1 MTAATIAGPKEAG
14 VFRPAVVLFLL
25 LAGVFSFSAYFVL
38 SAYAPDLK
46 GGDDGGAHALSRSAV
61 GYAGL
66 VRLLQAGNVP
76 VAVSRDGPTKRDPNW
91 GLLVLTPEETTKPS
105 DLFDFTTATGPTLV
119 VLPKWETVPDQL
131 NSGWVKSAGLV
142 NPTDLK
148 TLLAG
153 RVAATVS
160 QATGTAATRLTMAAD
175 PSQPALYTGPIDHLQ
190 TLSAEGMTTVAADQT
205 GAAVLVRTADSRLY
219 ILSDPDLLNTHGL
232 RDLATANAGTSLL
245 LGIRKGDGPVVF
257 DVSLDGLKH
266 SPSLLKLAF
275 EPPFLGATLCLVG
288 AALLMALHAASRFG
302 APERTTRALAL
313 GKSALAENSAGLIR
327 MAKREPH
334 MAGGYLEL
342 NRGAV
347 AKALGAT
354 RLSGAELDA
363 YVDRLGERTGAGR
376 LSALAEQ
383 IPAVK
388 DRDSLTRFAQRLY
401 QWRLEMTRERR

>member
-1 MTAATIAGPKEAG
+1 
-14 VFRPAVVLFLL
+14 
-25 LAGVFSFSAYFVL
+25 
-38 SAYAPDLK
+38 
-46 GGDDGGAHALSRSAV
+46 
-61 GYAGL
+61 
-66 VRLLQAGNVP
+66 
-76 VAVSRDGPTKRDPNW
+76 
-91 GLLVLTPEETTKPS
+91 
-105 DLFDFTTATGPTLV
+105 
-119 VLPKWETVPDQL
+119 
-131 NSGWVKSAGLV
+131 
-142 NPTDLK
+142 
-148 TLLAG
+148 
-153 RVAATVS
+153 
-160 QATGTAATRLTMAAD
+160 
-175 PSQPALYTGPIDHLQ
+175 
-190 TLSAEGMTTVAADQT
+190 
-205 GAAVLVRTADSRLY
+205 
-219 ILSDPDLLNTHGL
+219 
-232 RDLATANAGTSLL
+232 

-275 EPPFLGATLCLVG
+275 EPPFLGATLCLAG

-376 LSALAEQ
+376 LSSLAEQ

>member
-1 MTAATIAGPKEAG
+1 MTAPAVAAPKEAG
-14 VFRPAVVLFLL
+14 VFRPVVVLFLL

-61 GYAGL
+61 GFAGIIE
-66 VRLLQAGNVP
+66 LLQAENVP
-76 VAVSRDGPTKRDPNW
+76 VLINRDGPAKRDPNW
-91 GLLVLTPEETTKPS
+91 SLLVLTPEESTKPS
-105 DLFDFTTATGPTLV
+105 DLFDFTTASGPTLV

-131 NSGWVKSAGLV
+131 NSAWVRKAGLIS
-142 NPTDLK
+142 PAALK
-148 TLLAG
+148 ALLVG
-153 RVAATVS
+153 RVTTTISRRAGVAPAQLT
-160 QATGTAATRLTMAAD
+160 TAEDSSR
-175 PSQPALYTGPIDHLQ
+175 PPIPTGPIDRLQ
-190 TLSAEGMTTVAADQT
+190 TLTGEGMTTVLADQT
-205 GAAVLVRTADSRLY
+205 GAAVLVRTGDSRLY
-219 ILSDPDLLNTHGL
+219 ILSDPDLLNTQGL
-232 RDLATANAGTSLL
+232 NDLATASAGDGLL
-245 LGIRKGDGPVVF
+245 LATRKGAGPVAF

-266 SPSLLKLAF
+266 SPSALKIAF

-288 AALLMALHAASRFG
+288 AAFLMALHAASRFG
-302 APERTTRALAL
+302 APERTARALAL
-313 GKSALAENSAGLIR
+313 GKSALADNSAGLIR

-342 NRGAV
+342 NRNAV

-376 LSALAEQ
+376 FSALAEQ
-383 IPAVK
+383 MSAVK

>member
-1 MTAATIAGPKEAG
+1 MTAATVATPREAG
-14 VFRPAVVLFLL
+14 AFRPVVVLFLL

-61 GYAGL
+61 GFAGL
-66 VRLLQAGNVP
+66 VRLLQAENVP
-76 VAVSRDGPTKRDPNW
+76 VVISRDGQGKRDPNW
-91 GLLVLTPEETTKPS
+91 SLLVLTPDETTKPS
-105 DLFDFTTATGPTLV
+105 EMANFTAPAGPTLV
-119 VLPKWETVPDQL
+119 VLPKWETAPDDL
-131 NSGWVKSAGLV
+131 NSGWVKSTGLV
-142 NPTDLK
+142 RPADLK
-148 TLLAG
+148 TLLAS
-153 RVAATVS
+153 RATVS
-160 QATGTAATRLTMAAD
+160 QAAGSAPVRLTLTDA
-175 PSQPALYTGPIDHLQ
+175 PSQPAISTGPIDHLQ
-190 TLSAEGMTTVAADQT
+190 TLSHQGLTTVATDQT
-205 GAAVLVRTADSRLY
+205 GAAVLVRSADSRLY

-245 LGIRKGDGPVVF
+245 LGIRKGDGPVAF

-288 AALLMALHAASRFG
+288 AAFLMALHAASRFG

-327 MAKREPH
+327 MAKREPR
-334 MAGGYLEL
+334 MAGGYLDL

-388 DRDSLTRFAQRLY
+388 DRDGLTRFAQRLY

>member
-1 MTAATIAGPKEAG
+1 MTAATLTPPKEAG

-38 SAYAPDLK
+38 QAYAPDLK
-46 GGDDGGAHALSRSAV
+46 GGDDGGAHALSHSAV

-66 VRLLQAGNVP
+66 VRLLQGVNVP
-76 VAVSRDGPTKRDPNW
+76 VVIARDGPGKRDPNW
-91 GLLVLTPEETTKPS
+91 GVLVLTPEETTKPS

-119 VLPKWETVPDQL
+119 ILPKWETAPDQL
-131 NSGWVKSAGLV
+131 NSGWVKSTGLID
-142 NPTDLK
+142 PGELK
-148 TLLAG
+148 TLLAP
-153 RVAATVS
+153 RVTVAVS
-160 QATGTAATRLTMAAD
+160 QAKGGGAARLTLAETPD
-175 PSQPALYTGPIDHLQ
+175 QPALYTGPIDHLQ
-190 TLSAEGMTTVAADQT
+190 TVKAEGMITVASDQT
-205 GAAVLVRTADSRLY
+205 GAAVLVRTDDSRLY

-232 RDLATANAGTSLL
+232 KDLATSNVGTTLL
-245 LGIRKGDGPVVF
+245 LGIRRDDGPVAF
-257 DVSLDGLKH
+257 DVSLNGLKH

-275 EPPFLGATLCLVG
+275 EPPFLGATLCLAG
-288 AALLMALHAASRFG
+288 AAFLMALHAASRFG

-327 MAKREPH
+327 MAKREPR
-334 MAGGYLEL
+334 MAGGYLDL

-354 RLSGAELDA
+354 RLSGVELDA